1 MSFLPAYAI
10 EGAAIASRLAYY
22 KDRIDTAQRYA
33 KYAKGGLD
41 FLTKNKTPKMQ
52 TPKRKRVRSASSSTI
67 YGSAPS
73 SSRKSSRK
81 GVPRRLSVSAKKPIG
96 RSVPLVTQNQTMVS
110 VRHKRKA
117 GKVKAKVKKR
127 VKVPTRLKK
136 QILQCFDSKMISGT
150 ARLNLYGG
158 YDDLRTGLP
167 YIQRVWG
174 LPLPRPDGN
183 ALGCLFGWEQI
194 MYIASRLWNG
204 RPQPVTT
211 RALSQLFVENT
222 SAWSNFSKN
231 IWTNPTPSAFSVDV
245 VNLKAKLV
253 FRSNSKQAHIVNMY
267 VCKPKYQRR
276 DTQQVHKPINDWNSL
291 LSNDTSANITGG
303 QTTLNSA
310 APINMGCL
318 PNDIGSTPS
327 MAKAWTKL
335 WDHEVFQFILEPGQ
349 EHVHWIQGDEKKYDF
364 SKMYKKVSG
373 TNNTEFCNLQPTD
386 RHVFFTS
393 TPRMSTTI
401 QGGTAHSGFMRDSN
415 GFGLN
420 ISTEIFCTMKMP
432 ESAGTSITTTASAT
446 DLTYTQPLTN
456 RKRAYFIDT
465 FTTYDSLVDQ
475 NPDVN
480 VDDNAAI
487 NVLT

>member
-1 MSFLPAYAI
+1 MSFATAYAL
-10 EGAAIASRLAYY
+10 EGLGYALGAGRLKAKIDQAQAYT
-22 KDRIDTAQRYA
+22 KL
-33 KYAKGGLD
+33 AKGGLD

-52 TPKRKRVRSASSSTI
+52 TPKRKRVRSASLSTI

-81 GVPRRLSVSAKKPIG
+81 GVPRRLSLSAKKPIG
-96 RSVPLVTQNQTMVS
+96 RAVPLVGQNQTMVS
-110 VRHKRKA
+110 VAHKRKA

-127 VKVPTRLKK
+127 VKVPKQLKK
-136 QILQCFDSKMISGT
+136 QILQCFDSKMISGN
-150 ARLNLYGG
+150 ARLNLYGAF
-158 YDDLRTGLP
+158 DDLRTGLP

-204 RPQPVTT
+204 RPQPVTS
-211 RALSQLFVENT
+211 RALSQLFTEST
-222 SAWSNFSKN
+222 SSWSNFSKN

-245 VNLKAKLV
+245 VNLKAKLT
-253 FRSNSKQAHIVNMY
+253 FRSNCKQAHIINMY

-276 DTQQVHKPINDWNSL
+276 DTQAVHKPINDWNSL
-291 LSNDTSANITGG
+291 LSNDTGANITGG

-310 APINMGCL
+310 APINVGCL

-327 MAKAWTKL
+327 MAKNWTKL

-373 TNNTEFCNLQPTD
+373 TNNVEFNNLQPTD

-401 QGGTAHSGFMRDSN
+401 QGGIAHSALMRDAN

-465 FTTYDSLVDQ
+465 FTTYDALVDQ
-475 NPDVN
+475 LPDVN
-480 VDDNAAI
+480 IDDNTAANI
-487 NVLT
+487 LS